1 MIQAEGLT
9 KRYGET
15 QALAGVDISVPAG
28 TILGLLGPNG
38 AGKTTA
44 VRVLTTLARPDS
56 GSATVAGIDV
66 LRHPAEVRRHIGV
79 AAQDATLDPLLTGR
93 QNLVLIGELSDLGR
107 ADSRARAAELLA
119 QFELTDAADRVV
131 KGYSGGMR
139 RRLDLAGSLMTRP
152 PVLFL
157 DEPTTGLDPTSRQR
171 VWEAIRELLGEGVTV
186 LLTTQYLE
194 EADELAHDIV
204 VVDHGRVIAEG
215 TPQELKEASR
225 GARLEVTL
233 AEPHASAVGAM
244 APLVSGPVSV
254 SDDGR
259 QLSAGVDS
267 VDRPGDLGRPSA
279 RRRGGARGQHRGA
292 AAVARRRVLL
302 AHRRAHR
309 RRRCRGGTDD
319 GDGRRS
325 RVDVAAAFRLAPSAS
340 GEGRHELE
348 GVRGMTTTT
357 LTPSATG
364 FDRPHAG
371 GNVLGSLADI
381 WAMTR
386 RNIVHIS
393 REPMQLSD
401 VTIQPLLFTVLFVY
415 IFGGAIP
422 IPGGGSYVDFLLAGI
437 LALNLTTST
446 MGTAVGLSTDLHEGM
461 IDRFRT
467 LPMWRSAVLVGR
479 SAADFLTSVV
489 CAAIVAV
496 TGLAVGW
503 RPGANAISVVGG
515 FALLLFFAYAVSW
528 VSACVGLNSKSPES
542 AASFGFIVLFPLTF
556 VSNAFVPTQHM
567 PGWLQAIANWNPVS
581 AVVAG
586 ARDLW
591 GNPNPSGTIQAWPMQ
606 HPVEAALIWSVAI
619 LAIAAP
625 LAAHFFRSRTT
636 E

>member
-1 MIQAEGLT
+1 MATDLMIQAEGLT

-15 QALAGVDISVPAG
+15 QALAGVDITVPAG

-107 ADSRARAAELLA
+107 AESRARAKELLA

-171 VWEAIRELLGEGVTV
+171 VWEAIRELLGDGVTV

-194 EADELAHDIV
+194 EADELANDIV
-204 VVDHGRVIAEG
+204 VVDHGRVIAQG
-215 TPQELKEASR
+215 TPQELKKASR

-233 AEPHASAVGAM
+233 AEPHASAVGRHGT
-244 APLVSGPVSV
+244 VGVGP
-254 SDDGR
+254 GR
-259 QLSAGVDS
+259 
-267 VDRPGDLGRPSA
+267 RE
-279 RRRGGARGQHRGA
+279 RRRA
-292 AAVARRRVLL
+292 
-302 AHRRAHR
+302 
-309 RRRCRGGTDD
+309 
-319 GDGRRS
+319 
-325 RVDVAAAFRLAPSAS
+325 APSAPAWTLRPAWRRS
-340 GEGRHELE
+340 WYGRWMTPGCWWTTSRCDSRRSTTCSSRSPAATSKRKLPATATDRRREA
-348 GVRGMTTTT
+348 VRPVLLLVQQAPLGPARTSRTWKEYAHDDDHADTV
-357 LTPSATG
+357 S
-364 FDRPHAG
+364 DRFRRPTAG
-371 GNVLGSLADI
+371 GNVLGPLADI

-479 SAADFLTSVV
+479 SVADFLTSVRV
-489 CAAIVAV
+489 RRSSSPSP
-496 TGLAVGW
+496 GSAVGW
-503 RPGANAISVVGG
+503 RPGPTPSRSSADSR
-515 FALLLFFAYAVSW
+515 LLLLFAYAVAW

-556 VSNAFVPTQHM
+556 VSNAIRAHPAHAGVA
-567 PGWLQAIANWNPVS
+567 PGHRQLEPGQRSGGRSPRS
-581 AVVAG
+581 CG
-586 ARDLW
+586 ATRIR
-591 GNPNPSGTIQAWPMQ
+591 PAWCRPGRCS
-606 HPVEAALIWSVAI
+606 I
-619 LAIAAP
+619 
-625 LAAHFFRSRTT
+625 RSRRR
-636 E
+636 